1 MPIETAIY
9 CKCSLLPEIHI
20 QKAHMVTYLAH
31 SVFRGVRTVLSKA
44 ELHQRLQEVGRTIM
58 ARLKKDPLTT

>member
-1 MPIETAIY
+1 
-9 CKCSLLPEIHI
+9 
-20 QKAHMVTYLAH
+20 MVTYLAH